1 MRAEAEGV
9 IAQAVEEHRLA
20 LHAFFAE
27 HTITIESLAAQVAA
41 CFKQGGKLLLC
52 GNGGSTCDAMH
63 IAGEFVGRFKQ
74 EREGLPAIALTAD
87 SGILTAVGN
96 DYGFARV
103 FSRQVEALGR
113 KGDMLIALSTS
124 GTSENVVEA
133 IRAAK
138 EKKLTTVLF
147 TGAKGINNVAGA
159 DLVLAVPH
167 TDTARIQEVHI
178 TALHILSDRVETLLF
193 GKGAA

>member
-1 MRAEAEGV
+1 MRAETE
-9 IAQAVEEHRLA
+9 IAQAVEEHGRA

-27 HTITIESLAAQVAA
+27 HTSTIESLAVQIAA

-113 KGDMLIALSTS
+113 KGDMLVALSTS
-124 GTSENVVEA
+124 GSSENVVEA

-138 EKKLTTVLF
+138 ARWLTTVLL
-147 TGAKGINNVAGA
+147 TGAKGKGNLAGA

-178 TALHILSDRVETLLF
+178 TALHILSDRVETMLF